1 MGRNRGILMKI
12 ANNSKIVFIGD
23 SISDFER
30 ARPCGE
36 GIAHFGSIGKSY
48 VGIVDGLIKAAYPDA
63 HIRVVN
69 MGVGGNTTR
78 DLKDRWQTDVLD
90 LKPDW
95 VSILIGIN
103 DVWRHFDTPL
113 MTETHISLEEY
124 RQNLTELIE
133 QTLPTLTGGLILI
146 TPYFM
151 EPFKADPMR
160 VMMDEYGQVV
170 KELAKKYGAVLVDL
184 QAAFDRYFTYN
195 HPMSVNW
202 DYIHPDVVG
211 HVIIAREIL
220 KQLDYQW

>member
-1 MGRNRGILMKI
+1 MKI
-12 ANNSKIVFIGD
+12 KNNSKLVFIGD
-23 SISDFER
+23 SITDFER

-36 GIAHFGSIGKSY
+36 GIAHFGSMGKSY
-48 VGIVDGLIKAAYPDA
+48 AGIVDGLIKAAYPDA
-63 HIRVVN
+63 HIRVIN
-69 MGVGGNTTR
+69 MGTSGNTTR
-78 DLKDRWQTDVLD
+78 DLLARWQTDVLD

-95 VSILIGIN
+95 LSILIGIN

-113 MTETHISLEEY
+113 MTEQHIGLEEY
-124 RQNLTELIE
+124 RQNLVDMIE
-133 QTLPTLTGGLILI
+133 QTLPILKGGLILI

-151 EPFKADPMR
+151 EPYKADPMR

-170 KELAKKYGAVLVDL
+170 KELAKQYGAVLVDL
-184 QAAFDRYFTYN
+184 QAAFDRYFVHN

-202 DYIHPDVVG
+202 DYIHPDVSG